1 MSFIDKRILDSVNSY
16 KLFLEQS
23 INGLM
28 NINNNNPNF
37 NYFATGEY
45 KLFSIIAENVR
56 MDLNYLLFLNPDFDF
71 LGFPAIKRNLR
82 ISIEAYYDLYNLVSD
97 RSYMDLL
104 KYQSVENSNIDTA
117 TINLYQ
123 PYIKKKI
130 INIKRNPLSI
140 KEKADISKSKNNLPS
155 GIHDQFKIIAT
166 DSNSYI
172 HPNIFIIANNNRDTL
187 LKDLILCDCCLVM
200 YAFELL
206 NRFMSRYP
214 GAYFSTL
221 DPYAEYNK
229 LYNAI
234 AFIPWIYQ

>member
-23 INGLM
+23 INNLI

-56 MDLNYLLFLNPDFDF
+56 MDLNYLLFLNLDFDF

-104 KYQSVENSNIDTA
+104 KYQSVNNSYIDTT
-117 TINLYQ
+117 TINIYQ
-123 PYIKKKI
+123 PYLKKKI
-130 INIKRNPLSI
+130 ININRSPLSI
-140 KEKADISKSKNNLPS
+140 KEKATIAKNKNNLPS
-155 GIHDQFKIIAT
+155 DIHDQFKIIAT

-172 HPNIFIIANNNRDTL
+172 HPNIFVVTNNNRDTL

-206 NRFMSRYP
+206 NRFM
-214 GAYFSTL
+214 ANCQA
-221 DPYAEYNK
+221 PYISAINPRFEYNR
-229 LYNAI
+229 LYNVI
-234 AFIPWIYQ
+234 APIPWIYL